1 MLVCVIAIP
10 LAALLGTRVPE
21 LVSRLL
27 SRYRLEVPLLSA
39 RDSLA
44 EALASWSAAPA
55 AQTDGSP
62 EPGTWDGQQ
71 AGLEPP
77 ASWRSGA
84 SETTKAPGRS
94 TSPLGTGRVGGLD
107 FAGHGQAPA
116 GGPADPVGQRDAI
129 LASYDWP
136 VEPAPA
142 STSVAADATTP
153 AASPSLLVPVA
164 PATRVRVPGPTGDQF
179 PDLERRLR
187 ELGATYYLLETW
199 GAHGQYYRFQARM
212 AVGGQAD
219 CVRHFEAVHSDPQQA
234 MADVL
239 AQVETWRA
247 GR

>member
-10 LAALLGTRVPE
+10 LAALLGTRIPE

-55 AQTDGSP
+55 AQTKVLP

-71 AGLEPP
+71 AGLQPP
-77 ASWRSGA
+77 SSWRSGA
-84 SETTKAPGRS
+84 SETTPPPGRS
-94 TSPLGTGRVGGLD
+94 TSPLGNGRVGGLGLS
-107 FAGHGQAPA
+107 GHGRAPA
-116 GGPADPVGQRDAI
+116 GGPADPVGEGDAI
-129 LASYDWP
+129 LASYDSP
-136 VEPAPA
+136 VEPAP
-142 STSVAADATTP
+142 TSVAEDATAP

-199 GAHGQYYRFQARM
+199 GTHGQYYRFQARM

-219 CVRHFEAVHSDPQQA
+219 CVRHFEATRTDPQQA
-234 MADVL
+234 MDAVL
-239 AQVETWRA
+239 EQVESWRA